1 MKIRCNATLAPLG
14 NLHNMQM
21 KAAITDIS
29 FFDSKSVNI
38 PHNGITMASI
48 PMFSGS
54 AVSINPF

>member
-1 MKIRCNATLAPLG
+1 MVHKKILGSATLAPLG

-29 FFDSKSVNI
+29 FFDNNSLNI
-38 PHNGITMASI
+38 PCKGIKMVSM

-54 AVSINPF
+54 AV

>member
-1 MKIRCNATLAPLG
+1 MKILLYATLAPLG

-29 FFDSKSVNI
+29 FFDCNSVNI
-38 PHNGITMASI
+38 PHYVIKMVSI

-54 AVSINPF
+54 AV

>member
-1 MKIRCNATLAPLG
+1 MVHKKIPGSAILAPLG

-29 FFDSKSVNI
+29 FFDSNSLNI
-38 PHNGITMASI
+38 PRKGIKTVSI

-54 AVSINPF
+54 AV